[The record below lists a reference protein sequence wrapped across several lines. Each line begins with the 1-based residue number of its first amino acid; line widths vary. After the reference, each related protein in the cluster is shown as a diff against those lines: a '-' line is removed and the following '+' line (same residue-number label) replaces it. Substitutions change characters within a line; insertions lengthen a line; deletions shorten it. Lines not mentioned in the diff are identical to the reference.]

1 MNTLEVIPDTTAT
14 ARSIKPAKSG
24 PTLPRGNDAEVATEL
39 RRLVADAEDGT
50 RRILIAGFFIDRIAA
65 ELPHGA
71 IKGWLATHCPDITQ
85 RTTNIWRALAND
97 VSSACGLKMEARFH
111 FNLPA
116 LLAMPVDDVPEDQSD
131 LRSKIDEMIAGKSVR
146 QLVFAF
152 KQAEEGADGKT
163 RTKVGRRAG
172 EGGRKV
178 TGTPSEQLAAA
189 RELALED
196 WDQIDRL
203 VIDGYR
209 ARFAVLDDNRINA
222 QIATLEIAI
231 KARRLWLNT
240 PTERRTGDTTT
251 AIEAIFPR

>member
-1 MNTLEVIPDTTAT
+1 MSQDLEVMPAT
-14 ARSIKPAKSG
+14 GSKKPAKAG

-39 RRLVADAEDGT
+39 RRLVADAESGL

-65 ELPHGA
+65 ELPKGQLR
-71 IKGWLATHCPDITQ
+71 GWLETHCPDVTQ
-85 RTTNIWRALAND
+85 RTTNRWRELAAN
-97 VSSACGLKMEARFH
+97 VAGACGIKMDTRVH
-111 FNLPA
+111 FDLPA
-116 LLAMPVDDVPEDQSD
+116 LLAMPVEAVPEAQSD
-131 LRSKIDEMIAGKSVR
+131 LRSKIDEMIDGKSFR
-146 QLVFAF
+146 QLTFAF

-172 EGGRKV
+172 EGGRKL

-189 RELALED
+189 RELAVED

-231 KARRLWLNT
+231 KARRMWLAT
-240 PTERRTGDTTT
+240 PPEHRDGETTT
-251 AIEAIFPR
+251 AIETIFPR